1 MRAESHYNR
10 GRALETRRVHPG
22 PGSGGRGVA
31 PKLLLFVGDYDEKWM
46 FRKFVRRRSINAYA
60 MRRVFTIGQGVAE
73 SRCAHCHTIASRGAR
88 ALPGPRRGSARA
100 DRDRGRSVL
109 ARSRRALARGTRW
122 RGWQRIRFFEGFRR
136 AGGCKRFN

>member
-46 FRKFVRRRSINAYA
+46 LQKIR
-60 MRRVFTIGQGVAE
+60 T
-73 SRCAHCHTIASRGAR
+73 
-88 ALPGPRRGSARA
+88 PP
-100 DRDRGRSVL
+100 DR
-109 ARSRRALARGTRW
+109 
-122 RGWQRIRFFEGFRR
+122 
-136 AGGCKRFN
+136 

>member
-46 FRKFVRRRSINAYA
+46 FRKFVRRRSINVRNAA
-60 MRRVFTIGQGVAE
+60 GIHDRTGRSGVE
-73 SRCAHCHTIASRGAR
+73 MR
-88 ALPGPRRGSARA
+88 ALPYDSVARCPCAPGPEAGQRAGRPRPGPLRLSSVPARSCS
-100 DRDRGRSVL
+100 RHPL
-109 ARSRRALARGTRW
+109 ARMAAHTAV
-122 RGWQRIRFFEGFRR
+122 F
-136 AGGCKRFN
+136 